1 MTRLQ
6 TRAVRVRAP
15 AVIGSRPMA
24 VPLYQT
30 STFAFEDPAAC
41 TEALLH
47 PDRGYAYSRH
57 SNPTTRALE
66 NAATDLEGGAA
77 GLAGNS
83 GMGAISSVLLA
94 IVRPGDHVIAQSRI
108 YGGTYSLLTRMASRF
123 GVEVSYISGRR
134 PDELAAALRPETRVL
149 YLETIANPTT
159 EVADLPALL
168 AIAHAAE
175 LTTVVDNTFAT
186 PVLCRPLEH
195 GADVVLHSATKYL
208 GGHDDVIAGVAVFSD
223 PELHRRVW
231 RFAIDLGVVA
241 DPFASWLVLRGLR
254 TLPLRMAQHC
264 ENAGHLARLLDGHAQ
279 VARVRWPGLAHHPN
293 HGLARRILD
302 GYGGVLSFDLAGGFL
317 AAQKFLS
324 SLRGATLA
332 TSLGGPETLVLHP
345 ASSSHRELDEEAL
358 RAAGIS
364 PGTIRVSVGLEHY
377 EDLLADFQQAL
388 S

>member
-1 MTRLQ
+1 
-6 TRAVRVRAP
+6 
-15 AVIGSRPMA
+15 
-24 VPLYQT
+24 
-30 STFAFEDPAAC
+30 
-41 TEALLH
+41 
-47 PDRGYAYSRH
+47 
-57 SNPTTRALE
+57 
-66 NAATDLEGGAA
+66 
-77 GLAGNS
+77 
-83 GMGAISSVLLA
+83 
-94 IVRPGDHVIAQSRI
+94 
-108 YGGTYSLLTRMASRF
+108 
-123 GVEVSYISGRR
+123 
-134 PDELAAALRPETRVL
+134 
-149 YLETIANPTT
+149 
-159 EVADLPALL
+159 
-168 AIAHAAE
+168 
-175 LTTVVDNTFAT
+175 VVDNTFAT

-208 GGHDDVIAGVAVFSD
+208 GGHDDVIAGLSVFSD

-254 TLPLRMAQHC
+254 TLPVRMAQHC

-279 VARVRWPGLAHHPN
+279 VTCVRWPGLAHHPN
-293 HGLARRILD
+293 HVLARRILD

-324 SLRGATLA
+324 RLRGATLA

>member
-1 MTRLQ
+1 
-6 TRAVRVRAP
+6 
-15 AVIGSRPMA
+15 
-24 VPLYQT
+24 
-30 STFAFEDPAAC
+30 
-41 TEALLH
+41 
-47 PDRGYAYSRH
+47 
-57 SNPTTRALE
+57 
-66 NAATDLEGGAA
+66 
-77 GLAGNS
+77 
-83 GMGAISSVLLA
+83 
-94 IVRPGDHVIAQSRI
+94 
-108 YGGTYSLLTRMASRF
+108 
-123 GVEVSYISGRR
+123 
-134 PDELAAALRPETRVL
+134 
-149 YLETIANPTT
+149 
-159 EVADLPALL
+159 
-168 AIAHAAE
+168 
-175 LTTVVDNTFAT
+175 
-186 PVLCRPLEH
+186 
-195 GADVVLHSATKYL
+195 
-208 GGHDDVIAGVAVFSD
+208 
-223 PELHRRVW
+223 VW

-254 TLPLRMAQHC
+254 TLPVRMAQHC

-279 VARVRWPGLAHHPN
+279 VTRVRWPGLAHHPN

-324 SLRGATLA
+324 RLRGATLA